1 MIVCSKFSEL
11 SVNNEN
17 TFLQVDY
24 LTSQLDDEEIQEQ
37 ELLYRNKK
45 RFSYG
50 HGCATDWKKITKIK
64 TG

>member
-1 MIVCSKFSEL
+1 MFQVFLEL

-37 ELLYRNKK
+37 ELLYRNK

-50 HGCATDWKKITKIK
+50 HGCATDWEENSKIK
-64 TG
+64 QGKL